1 MNNVMKRMVLFVISL
16 FFTIMT
22 FSQAKDVYI
31 SVAMPNNSV
40 LDNNIK
46 AILKNKIVT
55 IASTNGVAATECGA
69 IAIIPEINVIEENKI
84 EGGMRNIFSTQLELS
99 LSTRNI
105 ITNTIFNSVQF
116 SYRGEGYS
124 IDEAKRS
131 AIKKISTTDTR
142 FTAFINETK
151 TKIYNY
157 YANNTSSLI
166 NKANTLASQQLYD
179 EALALLSTFPESLPD
194 YDKISE
200 AIMQIYNKCQSQY
213 CDQIMLSAQAA
224 YSKRDYESALAI
236 ATSINPQSSC
246 MEESKQLIAK
256 IKKDLDDEH
265 AERIAMEKGKMEI
278 EKERIRSEERIE
290 HERMRSK
297 ERTTAHMINA
307 VRDIASAYYERQTS
321 YIFF

>member
-1 MNNVMKRMVLFVISL
+1 MKRTVLFIISL
-16 FFTIMT
+16 FSIIAIFA
-22 FSQAKDVYI
+22 QAKDVYI
-31 SVAMPNNSV
+31 SVAIPNNSV
-40 LDNNIK
+40 LDSNIR

-105 ITNTIFNSVQF
+105 ITNTVFNSVQL
-116 SYRGEGYS
+116 SYRGDGYS
-124 IDEAKRS
+124 VEEARRS
-131 AIKKISTTDTR
+131 AIKKISTTDAR
-142 FTAFINETK
+142 FSSFINETK
-151 TKIYNY
+151 AKICDY
-157 YANNTSSLI
+157 YANNASSLI
-166 NKANTLASQQLYD
+166 SKANTLASQQLYD

-194 YDKISE
+194 YVNVSE
-200 AIMQIYNKCQSQY
+200 TIVRIYNMCQSLY

-246 MEESKQLIAK
+246 VKESKRLIAQ
-256 IKKDLDDEH
+256 IKKNLDDEH
-265 AERIAMEKGKMEI
+265 AAKIAMEKEMIEV
-278 EKERIRSEERIE
+278 EKERIRSGERIE
-290 HERMRSK
+290 RERIHSE
-297 ERTTAHMINA
+297 ERKNACMINA
-307 VRDIASAYYERQTS
+307 VRDIASAYYKRQTS

>member
-1 MNNVMKRMVLFVISL
+1 MKRTVLFIISL
-16 FFTIMT
+16 YSIITI
-22 FSQAKDVYI
+22 FAQAKDVYI

-40 LDNNIK
+40 LDDNIK

-69 IAIIPEINVIEENKI
+69 IVIIPEINVIEENKI
-84 EGGMRNIFSTQLELS
+84 EGGIRNIFSTQLELS

-105 ITNTIFNSVQF
+105 ITNTIFNSVQL

-124 IDEAKRS
+124 IEEAKRS

-142 FTAFINETK
+142 FTSFINETK
-151 TKIYNY
+151 AKIYDY
-157 YANNTSSLI
+157 YANNSSSLI

-179 EALALLSTFPESLPD
+179 EALALLSTVPESLPD
-194 YDKISE
+194 YAKISE
-200 AIMQIYNKCQSQY
+200 AIIQIYNRCQSLY

-246 MEESKQLIAK
+246 MEESKQLIAQ

-265 AERIAMEKGKMEI
+265 AEKIAMEKEIIEI

-290 HERMRSK
+290 RERMHSE
-297 ERTTAHMINA
+297 ERTSARMINA
-307 VRDIASAYYERQTS
+307 VRDIASAYYKRQTS